1 MKQMQSSDYLTRGGI
16 QIYRASIGIDG
27 RQAVNDLRK
36 KLDSSQGVL
45 FSSSYDYPGRYSRW
59 DLGFVAPP
67 VRISSSARKVV
78 CRALN
83 ARGEILLQIMLQE
96 LQKHADFFNFET
108 STSEFACTVREPEP
122 VLYEEDRSRQRSVFT
137 ALRVLLDLF
146 ASEQDDYL
154 GLYGAFGYE
163 LAFQF
168 EAITQRLVREADA
181 QDMVLY
187 LPDSIVVVDHK
198 RETAQQHFYDFTFT
212 SAGEVLT
219 TRDLPRRIVKEQ
231 FVPRDDSSPASSDH
245 APGVFAAVVSKALAA
260 FRRGDM
266 FEVVPGQTFSV
277 PCKDQ
282 PSEIFFRLQQQNP
295 APYGALLNL
304 GEQEFLVSASPEM
317 YVRVE
322 GQQVETCPI
331 SGTIAR
337 GKSALEDA
345 EQIRT
350 LLNSAKD
357 EAELSMCTDVDRND
371 KSRVCVPG
379 SVQVKGRRLI
389 EMYSRLIHTVDHV
402 TGVLK
407 PQFDALD
414 AFLSHAWA
422 VTVTG
427 APKHAAMQ
435 FIEDHELSP
444 RHWYGGA
451 MGCLNFNGNL
461 NSGLTIR
468 TIRIKHGMAEIRAG
482 ATLLADS
489 DPDAE
494 ETETHLKASALLSA
508 VQGDAA
514 TDTATLGA
522 SAGTL
527 LPDSTAG
534 TGMQILM
541 VDHQDSFVH
550 TLSAYLQQTGAQV
563 RTVRPA
569 AVAAYLQE
577 HCPDLVVLSP
587 GPGRPMDFALSQT
600 IALTL
605 RQNIPVFGV
614 CLGLQGIVEYF
625 GGSLRVLAKVMHG
638 KSSPLKMMRGP
649 LFANIPASVE
659 VGRYHSLVA
668 DKLPDCLQVF
678 ACSADGEVMAVQHK
692 QLPVFAVQFH
702 PESIL
707 TAQDNSGLRLLAN
720 LLRSIRTGR
729 HAEIPA

>member
-1 MKQMQSSDYLTRGGI
+1 MKQMQSSHYLTRGGI
-16 QIYRASIGIDG
+16 QIHRASVGIYG
-27 RQAVNDLRK
+27 PQAIDDLRK

-45 FSSSYDYPGRYSRW
+45 FSSSYDFPGRYSRW

-83 ARGEILLQIMLQE
+83 ARGEILLQIMQQTLQ
-96 LQKHADFFNFET
+96 QHNDFYDFE
-108 STSEFACTVREPEP
+108 STASEFACKVREPQP

-137 ALRVLLDLF
+137 VLRVLLDLF
-146 ASEQDDYL
+146 ASPQDNYL

-168 EAITQRLVREADA
+168 EAITQRLAREADA
-181 QDMVLY
+181 QEMVLY

-231 FVPRDDSSPASSDH
+231 FVPLTDSSSASSDH
-245 APGVFAAVVSKALAA
+245 APGVFAAVVRKALAA
-260 FRRGDM
+260 FSRGDM

-277 PCKDQ
+277 PCNDQ
-282 PSEIFFRLQQQNP
+282 PSEIFHRLQQQNP

-337 GKSALEDA
+337 GSNALEDA

-379 SVQVKGRRLI
+379 SVQVNGRRLI

-427 APKHAAMQ
+427 APKHAAIQ

-468 TIRIKHGMAEIRAG
+468 TIRIKNGMAEIRAG

-494 ETETHLKASALLSA
+494 EAETRLKASALLRA
-508 VQGDAA
+508 VQPDAA
-514 TDTATLGA
+514 TCAVNKGADSFMADT
-522 SAGTL
+522 
-527 LPDSTAG
+527 TAG

-569 AVAAYLQE
+569 AVADYLQE
-577 HCPDLVVLSP
+577 HSPDLVVLSP
-587 GPGRPMDFALSQT
+587 GPGRPVDFTLSQT
-600 IALTL
+600 IALIL
-605 RQNIPVFGV
+605 EQNIPVFGV

-638 KSSPLKMMRGP
+638 KSSPLSMTRGP
-649 LFANIPASVE
+649 LFANIPTSVE

-668 DKLPDCLQVF
+668 DKLPDCLQVCAF
-678 ACSADGEVMAVQHK
+678 SADGEIMAVQHK

-720 LLRSIRTGR
+720 LLRSIKSGSY
-729 HAEIPA
+729 AEMPA